1 MEQKYNSCTGR
12 DFKLC
17 LSLLQLKTNVF
28 INCKIPI
35 LKPKSPQNT
44 HIIPLSFPR
53 KTDLLE
59 KQVKILEFLHDWKPY
74 KINWHVIFPWLKSL
88 IPISL
93 YSYKPREL
101 QMMYSIQWNYY
112 FYDRWLSFNI
122 YIHLRVSVIMNYQVW
137 SFWGR

>member
-17 LSLLQLKTNVF
+17 LSLLQLKTYVF
-28 INCKIPI
+28 LNCKIPI
-35 LKPKSPQNT
+35 LKPKSPPNT
-44 HIIPLSFPR
+44 PIIPLSFPR

-74 KINWHVIFPWLKSL
+74 KINWYVLFPWLKSL
-88 IPISL
+88 ISISL
-93 YSYKPREL
+93 YIVIYITSTTNDDFNIVKWL
-101 QMMYSIQWNYY
+101 DISSI
-112 FYDRWLSFNI
+112 NI
-122 YIHLRVSVIMNYQVW
+122 YIHLHISVIMNYQVW